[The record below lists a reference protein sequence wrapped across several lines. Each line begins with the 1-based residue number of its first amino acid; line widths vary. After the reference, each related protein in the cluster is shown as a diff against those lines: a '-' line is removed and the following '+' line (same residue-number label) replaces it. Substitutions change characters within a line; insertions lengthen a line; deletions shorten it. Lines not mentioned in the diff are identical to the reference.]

1 MAAAAWYLDAMRR
14 PEPQR
19 PARGPGAA
27 DMPESYFD
35 WTARLFDASRIFA
48 KPEALR
54 GIRVLDLSIIV
65 FGPATA
71 DYLGELGAEVIRVE
85 MPGAGDVMR
94 IVAPQGYYWKNVSP
108 AFFAQNHSKY
118 HVAIDLHK
126 PEGQDLV
133 RRLAAQSDIL
143 VENYRGGTLERKW
156 GIGYRQLREVNPR
169 LIYVANTGFGQ
180 WGPFINRPSYDAL
193 AQAISGF
200 TAVSGFPGRPPLK
213 IGVYIG
219 DYFGAC
225 LSALGVLAALHH
237 RDRTGEGQFIEVA
250 QCEALLRAMDW
261 TWIYAGLTGK
271 SRPQAGNRDP
281 SAVPSGIYACRD
293 GFVAVVAASDAAFR
307 GLCMVMGREDLAGDP
322 RFSSREAR
330 AENARADELDA
341 LIGRW
346 VREMTRADVEAA
358 ARRHGFGAAAV
369 ATGKDHAED
378 PHLRARGSVW
388 EMDDPVY
395 GVMREHGP
403 APKLSRTPLRYTW
416 AAKPVGFHN
425 EYILGRLLG
434 LSPDRIKALEEQKVI
449 GKWAD
454 RRGPKPPDGWHGEG
468 MIE

>member
-1 MAAAAWYLDAMRR
+1 MS
-14 PEPQR
+14 
-19 PARGPGAA
+19 
-27 DMPESYFD
+27 ESYFE
-35 WTARLFDASRIFA
+35 WTARLFDASQIFA

-54 GIRVLDLSIIV
+54 GIRVLDLSLII

-85 MPGAGDVMR
+85 MPGGGDVMR
-94 IVAPQGYYWKNVSP
+94 IVAPQGFYWKNVSP

-133 RRLAAQSDIL
+133 RRLAAKCDVL

-156 GIGYRQLREVNPR
+156 GIGYRQLREINPR

-193 AQAISGF
+193 AQAVSGF

-213 IGVYIG
+213 MGVYIG

-237 RDRTGEGQFIEVA
+237 RDRTGQGQFLEVG

-261 TWIYAGLTGK
+261 TWVYAGLTGRNRAQ
-271 SRPQAGNRDP
+271 SGNRDP
-281 SAVPSGIYACRD
+281 SAVPSGIYPCRD
-293 GFVAVVAASDAAFR
+293 GFVAVVAGSDTAFA
-307 GLCMVMGREDLAGDP
+307 GLCRAMGRDDLAADP
-322 RFSSREAR
+322 HFATRAAR
-330 AENARADELDA
+330 ATGTHADA
-341 LIGRW
+341 LDQHIAAW
-346 VREMTRADVEAA
+346 TRERTRAEVEAA
-358 ARRHGFGAAAV
+358 ARRHGFAAAAV
-369 ATGKDHAED
+369 ATAQDHAQD

-388 EMDDPVY
+388 EMEDPVY
-395 GVMREHGP
+395 GTMREHGP
-403 APKLSRTPLRYTW
+403 APKLSATPARYKW

-425 EYILGRLLG
+425 AYVLGRLLG
-434 LSPDRIKALEEQKVI
+434 LSPEQIRALEGRGVV

-454 RRGPKPPDGWHGEG
+454 RRGPKPPDGWSGEG

>member
-1 MAAAAWYLDAMRR
+1 MTN
-14 PEPQR
+14 
-19 PARGPGAA
+19 
-27 DMPESYFD
+27 ESYFD
-35 WTARLFDASRIFA
+35 WTAKLFDLTKVFS

-54 GIRVLDLSIIV
+54 GIRVLDLSLII

-133 RRLAAQSDIL
+133 RRLAAKSDIL

-156 GIGYRQLREVNPR
+156 GIGYRQLREINPR

-180 WGPFINRPSYDAL
+180 WGRFINRASYDGL
-193 AQAISGF
+193 AQAVSGF

-237 RDRTGEGQFIEVA
+237 RDRTGEGQFLEVA

-261 TWIYAGLTGK
+261 TWVYAGLTGK
-271 SRPQAGNRDP
+271 NRPQACNRDP
-281 SAVPSGIYACRD
+281 SVSPSGIYPCRD
-293 GFVAVVAASDAAFR
+293 GYVAVVAGNDEQFR
-307 GLCMVMGREDLAGDP
+307 SLCRAMRRDDLSADP
-322 RFSSREAR
+322 RFATPAERAKESHIEA
-330 AENARADELDA
+330 LDQY
-341 LIGRW
+341 IGSW
-346 VREMTRADVEAA
+346 IREMTRAEVEAA
-358 ARRHGFGAAAV
+358 AQEHGFAAAAV
-369 ATGKDHAED
+369 ATARDHYED

-388 EMDDPVY
+388 EMEDPVY
-395 GVMREHGP
+395 GTMVENGP
-403 APKLSRTPLRYTW
+403 APKLSETPMRYKW

-425 EYILGRLLG
+425 EYVLGKLLG
-434 LSPDRIKALEEQKVI
+434 LSPEQIDELERQRVI

-454 RRGPKPPDGWHGEG
+454 RRGPKPPDDWAPGQGE
-468 MIE
+468 IL

>member
-1 MAAAAWYLDAMRR
+1 MS
-14 PEPQR
+14 
-19 PARGPGAA
+19 
-27 DMPESYFD
+27 ESYFD
-35 WTARLFDASRIFA
+35 WTARLFDASGIFA

-85 MPGAGDVMR
+85 LPGAGDVMR
-94 IVAPQGYYWKNVSP
+94 IVAPQGFYWKNVSP
-108 AFFAQNHSKY
+108 AIFAQNHSKY
-118 HVAIDLHK
+118 HVAIDLHR

-133 RRLAAQSDIL
+133 RRLAAKCDVL

-156 GIGYRQLREVNPR
+156 GIGYRQLRDINPR

-180 WGPFINRPSYDAL
+180 WGPFITRPSYDAL

-200 TAVSGFPGRPPLK
+200 TAVSGFPGGPPLK

-225 LSALGVLAALHH
+225 LSALGVLAALHY
-237 RDRTGEGQFIEVA
+237 RDRTGQGQFLEVG

-261 TWIYAGLTGK
+261 TWVYAGLTGK
-271 SRPQAGNRDP
+271 NRPQGGNRDP

-293 GFVAVVAASDAAFR
+293 GFVAVVAASDTAFT
-307 GLCMVMGREDLAGDP
+307 GLCRAMGRDDLPANP
-322 RFSSREAR
+322 RFA
-330 AENARADELDA
+330 
-341 LIGRW
+341 
-346 VREMTRADVEAA
+346 TRADRATEAHADALDRHIQAWARERTRAEVEAA

-369 ATGKDHAED
+369 ATAKDHAED
-378 PHLRARGSVW
+378 AHLRARASVW
-388 EMDDPVY
+388 EMEDPVY
-395 GVMREHGP
+395 GSMREHGP
-403 APKLSRTPLRYTW
+403 APKLSGTPARYKW

-425 EYILGRLLG
+425 AYVLGRLLG
-434 LSPDRIKALEEQKVI
+434 LTPAQIQELEWNGVI

-454 RRGPKPPDGWHGEG
+454 RRGPKPPDGWQGEG
-468 MIE
+468 MVE

>member
-1 MAAAAWYLDAMRR
+1 
-14 PEPQR
+14 
-19 PARGPGAA
+19 
-27 DMPESYFD
+27 MPDSYFD
-35 WTARLFDASRIFA
+35 WTTKLFDASRIFS
-48 KPEALR
+48 KPEALK

-94 IVAPQGYYWKNVSP
+94 IVAPKGYYWKNVSP

-133 RRLAAQSDIL
+133 RQLAAKSDIL

-156 GIGYRQLREVNPR
+156 GIGYRQLREINPS

-193 AQAISGF
+193 AQAVSGF

-213 IGVYIG
+213 MGVYIG

-225 LSALGVLAALHH
+225 LSALGALAALHH
-237 RDRTGEGQFIEVA
+237 RDRTGEGQFIEVG
-250 QCEALLRAMDW
+250 QCEALIRAMDW
-261 TWIYAGLTGK
+261 TWVYAGLTGEN
-271 SRPQAGNRDP
+271 RPQTGNRDP
-281 SAVPSGIYACRD
+281 SAVPSGIYPCRD
-293 GFVAVVAASDAAFR
+293 GFVAVVAAGDASFA
-307 GLCMVMGREDLAGDP
+307 GLCKAMGREDLAVDP
-322 RFSSREAR
+322 RFA
-330 AENARADELDA
+330 
-341 LIGRW
+341 
-346 VREMTRADVEAA
+346 TRADRAKSPHADALDRYIGEWVRGKTRVEVEAA
-358 ARRHGFGAAAV
+358 ARLHGFGAAAV
-369 ATGKDHAED
+369 ATAKDHAED
-378 PHLRARGSVW
+378 LHLRARGSVW

-395 GVMREHGP
+395 GTMREHGP
-403 APKLSRTPLRYTW
+403 APKLSGTPARYKW

-425 EYILGRLLG
+425 EYVLGRLLG
-434 LSPDRIKALEEQKVI
+434 LTPDQIKGLQGKGVI

-454 RRGPKPPDGWHGEG
+454 RRGPKPPDGWAGEG
-468 MIE
+468 VIE